1 MFDLLWGCSIQFWK
15 CGLARCF
22 CQLPFPSFLLTL
34 PLQTAALL
42 ILLLRVIKKQ
52 WILRVKSLSFWFY
65 SFCGSCSRANLFN
78 WKRKQK
84 KKTQQQPTTIE
95 SHVLEDTAFP
105 TAQINYFTENE
116 VGGLMQKQI
125 DSWFQLKLPDVKWWT
140 SFEPNPVFHC
150 CYLWP
155 QKK

>member
-1 MFDLLWGCSIQFWK
+1 MDLVLE
-15 CGLARCF
+15 
-22 CQLPFPSFLLTL
+22 LTYL
-34 PLQTAALL
+34 TE
-42 ILLLRVIKKQ
+42 KE
-52 WILRVKSLSFWFY
+52 S
-65 SFCGSCSRANLFN
+65 
-78 WKRKQK
+78 K

-150 CYLWP
+150 CYLLP
-155 QKK
+155 QKIEIDLLFNFWIVHAGIIEWFSFKTI